1 MTALED
7 HAQRVMDIASERRM
21 TLATVESC
29 TAGSLVRLLAQGE
42 GASATL
48 HGGFV
53 GARGREAI
61 ASAHVPICSVASLL
75 AGLDE
80 TFRQAE

>member
-42 GASATL
+42 GASETL

-53 GARGREAI
+53 VYTKENKSLRWGCDRT
-61 ASAHVPICSVASLL
+61 SSPSTPLSVP
-75 AGLDE
+75 
-80 TFRQAE
+80 R